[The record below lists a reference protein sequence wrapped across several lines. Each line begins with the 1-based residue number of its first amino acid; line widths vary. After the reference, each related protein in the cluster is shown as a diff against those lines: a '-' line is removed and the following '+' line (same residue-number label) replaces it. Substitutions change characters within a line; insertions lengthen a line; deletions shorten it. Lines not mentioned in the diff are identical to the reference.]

1 MDRGDKMIQFGDE
14 DSTLNLQFEEMV
26 EHSPGANIKV
36 LGVGGAGGNAVNRMI
51 EAGISGVDFVV
62 ANTDAQ
68 ALRNSRAP
76 VKIHIGSKVTKGL
89 GAGAKPE
96 IGREAAL
103 EDTASI
109 LEHMEG
115 ADMVF
120 VTAGL
125 GGGTGTGAAP
135 IIASL
140 ASELGALVVAVVT
153 TPFSF
158 EGPRRR
164 RNAESGLRELKG
176 SVDTVI
182 TISNDKLL
190 TTVPDKTPFTEAFRI
205 ADDVLRQAVQGISDL
220 INVPGIINL
229 DFADVQTIMQGM
241 GVALMGSGTA
251 SGENRAIEAAQM
263 AISSPLLEEASI
275 TGAKGV
281 LLNIVGGPDLTMNE
295 INDAATLIH
304 EACDS
309 DAEIIFGA
317 VTNEQQTGSV
327 TVTVIATGFST
338 PSRELAEEEFGN
350 NVEYFAPRSPE
361 RRPTPP
367 RKERPD
373 RHVQERAARSQPPQE
388 RQPVERNERRLEQ
401 VDPPT
406 PYKEKNMDHQSRHE
420 EAPRRHQTGS
430 YVSRTGD
437 SYPRRKDPSRTG
449 DVSYDTQHPS
459 QSGSHHETRGRQG
472 TRAIH
477 ARDSRS
483 REIER
488 EHALHKAASYSGR
501 LDREDQGSSNTHKVS
516 DFVTPQ
522 ETLQEVLMT
531 PQSYGANNMGFDDEN
546 DLDIPTYLRNMKK
559 MNK

>member
-1 MDRGDKMIQFGDE
+1 MIQFGDD
-14 DSTLNLQFEEMV
+14 DSKLLEFDDDAS
-26 EHSPGANIKV
+26 HPPGANIKV
-36 LGVGGAGGNAVNRMI
+36 VGVGGAGGNAVNRMI
-51 EAGISGVDFVV
+51 ESGITGVDFVV

-68 ALRNSRAP
+68 ALRNSKAP
-76 VKIHIGSKVTKGL
+76 VKIHIGGKVTKGL

-103 EDTASI
+103 EDTNNI
-109 LEHMEG
+109 LEHLDG

-140 ASELGALVVAVVT
+140 ATELGALVVAVVT
-153 TPFSF
+153 TPFTF

-190 TTVPDKTPFTEAFRI
+190 TTIPDKTPFNEAFRI

-229 DFADVQTIMQGM
+229 DFADVKTIMEGM

-251 SGENRAIEAAQM
+251 SGDNRALEAAQM
-263 AISSPLLEEASI
+263 AISSPLLEENSVS
-275 TGAKGV
+275 GAKGV
-281 LLNIVGGPDLTMNE
+281 LLNIVGGPDLTMSE
-295 INDAATLIH
+295 INEAATLIH
-304 EACDS
+304 ETCDP

-317 VTNEQQTGSV
+317 VTDEQYTGSI

-338 PSRELAEEEFGN
+338 PSRELAEEEYN
-350 NVEYFAPRSPE
+350 NVEAFPDRRAQ
-361 RRPTPP
+361 RPTRTQRPP
-367 RKERPD
+367 EP
-373 RHVQERAARSQPPQE
+373 
-388 RQPVERNERRLEQ
+388 EQ
-401 VDPPT
+401 SHYGEEPR
-406 PYKEKNMDHQSRHE
+406 SRHE
-420 EAPRRHQTGS
+420 EP
-430 YVSRTGD
+430 
-437 SYPRRKDPSRTG
+437 
-449 DVSYDTQHPS
+449 
-459 QSGSHHETRGRQG
+459 RGRQSG
-472 TRAIH
+472 PRISRRGEYASRNLDPGAQSKEFDYDTSGPSQTSNRRQEVRNNPGGRANH
-477 ARDSRS
+477 PRNPRDYH
-483 REIER
+483 ER
-488 EHALHKAASYSGR
+488 EEAKKTARVYTSR
-501 LDREDQGSSNTHKVS
+501 LDRQEEHTESSKPQQPTS
-516 DFVTPQ
+516 EFVTPQ
-522 ETLQEVLMT
+522 ETVQEVLMT

-559 MNK
+559 MRQ

>member
-1 MDRGDKMIQFGDE
+1 MFQFGDGE
-14 DSTLNLQFEEMV
+14 SGTNLQFEEMIDPT
-26 EHSPGANIKV
+26 PGANIKV

-51 EAGISGVDFVV
+51 EAGIGGVDFVV

-68 ALRNSRAP
+68 ALRNSQAP
-76 VKIHIGSKVTKGL
+76 IKIHIGGKVTKGL

-96 IGREAAL
+96 VGREAAL
-103 EDTASI
+103 EDTNAI
-109 LEHMEG
+109 LEHLEG

-153 TPFSF
+153 TPFLF

-164 RNAESGLRELKG
+164 RNAEYGLKELKG

-229 DFADVQTIMQGM
+229 DFADVKTIMEGM
-241 GVALMGSGTA
+241 GVALMGSGSS
-251 SGENRAIEAAQM
+251 SGDNRAVEAAQM
-263 AISSPLLEEASI
+263 AVSSPLLEETSI

-281 LLNIVGGPDLTMNE
+281 LLNIVGGPDMTMNE
-295 INDAATLIH
+295 INEAAMLIH
-304 EACDS
+304 EACDP

-317 VTNEQQTGSV
+317 VTDEKLTGSI

-338 PSRELAEEEFGN
+338 PSRELAEEEFGGKI
-350 NVEYFAPRSPE
+350 E
-361 RRPTPP
+361 RFPG
-367 RKERPD
+367 RKA
-373 RHVQERAARSQPPQE
+373 QQQKQQQP
-388 RQPVERNERRLEQ
+388 RNEG
-401 VDPPT
+401 PT
-406 PYKEKNMDHQSRHE
+406 II
-420 EAPRRHQTGS
+420 
-430 YVSRTGD
+430 SRTGD
-437 SYPRRKDPSRTG
+437 PVSRRKDPARTG
-449 DVSYDTQHPS
+449 DVSYDTSSS
-459 QSGSHHETRGRQG
+459 QGRASERIRTGAEANHTQDRMSRERREREDAKAKAQAASERRQTMHHEDSSSYATR
-472 TRAIH
+472 
-477 ARDSRS
+477 
-483 REIER
+483 
-488 EHALHKAASYSGR
+488 
-501 LDREDQGSSNTHKVS
+501 NS

-522 ETLQEVLMT
+522 ETIQEVLMT
-531 PQSYGANNMGFDDEN
+531 PQAYGANNMGFDDEN

-559 MNK
+559 MNN

>member
-1 MDRGDKMIQFGDE
+1 MIRGEEMIQFGE
-14 DSTLNLQFEEMV
+14 QETKLNLSFEQET
-26 EHSPGANIKV
+26 ERTPGANIKV

-51 EAGISGVDFVV
+51 EAGISGVDFIV

-68 ALRNSRAP
+68 ALRSAHAP
-76 VKIHIGSKVTKGL
+76 IKIHIGAKITKGL

-103 EDTASI
+103 EDTNAI
-109 LEHMEG
+109 LEHLEG

-153 TPFSF
+153 TPFRF

-164 RNAESGLRELKG
+164 GNAESGLKELKG

-220 INVPGIINL
+220 INVPGVINL
-229 DFADVQTIMQGM
+229 DFADVKTIMEGM
-241 GVALMGSGTA
+241 GVALMGSGSSA
-251 SGENRAIEAAQM
+251 GENRAVEAAQM
-263 AISSPLLEEASI
+263 AISSPLLEEASVN
-275 TGAKGV
+275 GAKGV

-304 EACDS
+304 EACDP

-317 VTNEQQTGSV
+317 VTDEKMTGSV

-338 PSRELAEEEFGN
+338 PSRELAEEEN
-350 NVEYFAPRSPE
+350 NVLEYFPE
-361 RRPTPP
+361 R
-367 RKERPD
+367 KA
-373 RHVQERAARSQPPQE
+373 RHTTDHYGRSQ
-388 RQPVERNERRLEQ
+388 N
-401 VDPPT
+401 
-406 PYKEKNMDHQSRHE
+406 
-420 EAPRRHQTGS
+420 
-430 YVSRTGD
+430 VSRTGD
-437 SYPRRKDPSRTG
+437 TVRRKDPARTG
-449 DVSYDTQHPS
+449 DSTNVAKPNPS
-459 QSGSHHETRGRQG
+459 SPQDHREPTRSGSRKVPVRERFATNRATR
-472 TRAIH
+472 
-477 ARDSRS
+477 
-483 REIER
+483 ER
-488 EHALHKAASYSGR
+488 EQARASARSFSGR
-501 LDREDQGSSNTHKVS
+501 LENPTAAAPLKTEKAAEYD
-516 DFVTPQ
+516 TPE
-522 ETLQEVLMT
+522 ETIQEVLMT
-531 PQSYGANNMGFDDEN
+531 PQSYGANNLGFDDEN

-559 MNK
+559 IQK